1 MIYNKVK
8 KTKDILILG
17 MPRTG
22 KTTLATKLRKELTN
36 YDLISCDCI
45 RNMLSNCFPQ
55 LGVGP
60 DKSAKKNEE
69 VLPNC
74 IYKLLKYNKKR
85 VDTELGFIIEGAQ
98 ILPDAANSLFKDS
111 IVIFLGYGKKT
122 PEELLKNIR
131 KYDNEQQYTFKR
143 SDDRIL
149 KELQHNVIT
158 DKVIQEKC
166 KLYGYPYIDTTEN
179 RKAKLNAI
187 IDNILKEIK

>member
-1 MIYNKVK
+1 M
-8 KTKDILILG
+8 KDILILG

-55 LGVGP
+55 LGIGP

-98 ILPDAANSLFKDS
+98 ILPDAVNKLFKDN
-111 IVIFLGYGKKT
+111 IVIFLGYGQKT

-143 SDDRIL
+143 SDNRIL

-158 DKVIQEKC
+158 DKAIQEKC

-179 RKAKLNAI
+179 REAKLNAI
-187 IDNILKEIK
+187 INNILKEIK

>member
-1 MIYNKVK
+1 M
-8 KTKDILILG
+8 KDILILG

-55 LGVGP
+55 LGIGP

-98 ILPDAANSLFKDS
+98 ILPDTANSLFKDS
-111 IVIFLGYGKKT
+111 IVIFLGYGKK
-122 PEELLKNIR
+122 LQKN
-131 KYDNEQQYTFKR
+131 Y
-143 SDDRIL
+143 
-149 KELQHNVIT
+149 
-158 DKVIQEKC
+158 
-166 KLYGYPYIDTTEN
+166 
-179 RKAKLNAI
+179 
-187 IDNILKEIK
+187 